1 MGPLD
6 NFWAIV
12 SLPDNIPIVFML
24 VIVAYFTWV
33 SFREAKKNDR
43 LIGDGRR
50 EDVLKSMQE

>member
-24 VIVAYFTWV
+24 AIVAYFTWV